1 MIDRIVQMTFR
12 LEEVEAFRALFEQHK
27 QSIRNQPGCQLLRLV
42 QDVHDPCVFF
52 TYSRWASEDHLNA
65 YRRSETF
72 GVVWP
77 ETKSKFAAKPQA
89 WSTQVQAELP

>member
-12 LEEVEAFRALFEQHK
+12 PEEVDAFRALFEQHK

-42 QDVHDPCVFF
+42 QDIHDPRVFF
-52 TYSRWASEDHLNA
+52 TYSRWTSEEHLNA
-65 YRRSETF
+65 YRHSETF

-89 WSTQVQAELP
+89 WSLHVHAELP

>member
-42 QDVHDPCVFF
+42 QDVHDP
-52 TYSRWASEDHLNA
+52 RL
-65 YRRSETF
+65 
-72 GVVWP
+72 VVAVGLDRHGDLR
-77 ETKSKFAAKPQA
+77 ERGGFN
-89 WSTQVQAELP
+89 